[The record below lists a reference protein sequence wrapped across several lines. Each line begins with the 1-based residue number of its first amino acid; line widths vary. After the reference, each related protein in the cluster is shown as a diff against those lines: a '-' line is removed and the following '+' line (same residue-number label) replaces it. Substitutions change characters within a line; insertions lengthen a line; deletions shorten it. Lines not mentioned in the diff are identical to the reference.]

1 MSDRLREGRATDM
14 FKSAASGL
22 GNFFGKSNKTEEPT
36 EQDSSTTNQPSNQ
49 SAVKQP
55 SNQNDATTASKQAKG
70 TSADKG
76 GGRVQP
82 KAGLVDVRRAT
93 YGKMMLALQTAGITD
108 QQKQKEY
115 AEQIITNIIIPFL
128 TVHLNARGLNVT
140 DLRSKK
146 SSLSQNSIKDQSGNP
161 RVITL
166 SEKKAAD
173 RKINQSNNTQQTPEQ
188 KEKSEKQKEFRR
200 ARDQERVAAKQSR
213 STNDNS
219 SKDAEENVE
228 IPTTPE
234 AQAIVK
240 TKIDINQPIP
250 LFTGNASLLQRI
262 NTSIKSRAKSVNVND
277 PNIQNQF
284 KQIIKDL
291 VDQLK
296 INGITNKQIQENFD
310 FTQEL
315 LNETIVNRWKVLANI
330 K

>member
-115 AEQIITNIIIPFL
+115 AESK
-128 TVHLNARGLNVT
+128 GLSIKLDIAEGDYSMKGDETQLGEVVKNLI
-140 DLRSKK
+140 D
-146 SSLSQNSIKDQSGNP
+146 NSINYTLEGSIDVYLKVDNHIKMTIKDTGIGISD
-161 RVITL
+161 I
-166 SEKKAAD
+166 D
-173 RKINQSNNTQQTPEQ
+173 
-188 KEKSEKQKEFRR
+188 KQK
-200 ARDQERVAAKQSR
+200 
-213 STNDNS
+213 
-219 SKDAEENVE
+219 
-228 IPTTPE
+228 
-234 AQAIVK
+234 
-240 TKIDINQPIP
+240 
-250 LFTGNASLLQRI
+250 LF
-262 NTSIKSRAKSVNVND
+262 KSGGRGADS
-277 PNIQNQF
+277 
-284 KQIIKDL
+284 
-291 VDQLK
+291 LK
-296 INGITNKQIQENFD
+296 ININSTGYGLAFVKGVVEAHKGRVWAESEGPGKGSTFYL
-310 FTQEL
+310 EL
-315 LNETIVNRWKVLANI
+315 PH
-330 K
+330 